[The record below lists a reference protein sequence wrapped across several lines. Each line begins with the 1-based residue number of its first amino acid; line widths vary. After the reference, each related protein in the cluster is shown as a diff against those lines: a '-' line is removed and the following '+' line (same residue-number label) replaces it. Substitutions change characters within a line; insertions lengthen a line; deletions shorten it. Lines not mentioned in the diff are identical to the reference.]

1 MNEPLTLCMA
11 LAATALAAVT
21 IFSERLF
28 PFALFSRKEP
38 PALIRFIEKYIPSMI
53 IAILIVYSLKDIS
66 LTQMPFGLPYF
77 ISIVSVVVL
86 HKLFKNP
93 MISIFSSTAIF
104 IILSRIM

>member
-1 MNEPLTLCMA
+1 MNEPLTLSMA
-11 LAATALAAVT
+11 LAATALAAVI

-77 ISIVSVVVL
+77 ISIAAVVL
-86 HKLFKNP
+86 LHRLFKNP
-93 MISIFSSTAIF
+93 MISIFGSTAIF